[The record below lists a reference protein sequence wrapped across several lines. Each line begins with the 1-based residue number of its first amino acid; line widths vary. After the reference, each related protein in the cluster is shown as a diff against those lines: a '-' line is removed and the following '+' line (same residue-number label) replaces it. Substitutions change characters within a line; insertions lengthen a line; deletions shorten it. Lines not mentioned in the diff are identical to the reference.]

1 MQARYPQNPIAK
13 TIAAFVGAL
22 AFGLF
27 VAWQDVTATDATA
40 EDTPAEIGALPVAGF
55 GYFPAQFQVRH
66 GADEAVDRISTF

>member
-1 MQARYPQNPIAK
+1 MQTRNPQNPIAK

-55 GYFPAQFQVRH
+55 GYFPAQFQIRR
-66 GADEAVDRISTF
+66 GADESMDLIRTF

>member
-1 MQARYPQNPIAK
+1 MQTRYPQNPITK

-40 EDTPAEIGALPVAGF
+40 EDTPAEVGALPVAGF
-55 GYFPAQFQVRH
+55 GYFPAQFQIQHR
-66 GADEAVDRISTF
+66 ADEAVDSNPTF